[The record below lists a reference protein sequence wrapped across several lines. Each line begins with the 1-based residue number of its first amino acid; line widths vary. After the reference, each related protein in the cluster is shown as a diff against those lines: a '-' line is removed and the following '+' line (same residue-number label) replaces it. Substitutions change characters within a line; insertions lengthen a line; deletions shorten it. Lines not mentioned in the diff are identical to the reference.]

1 MQNQKF
7 NILIISQ
14 LIDTM
19 DIILTGNCPFI
30 MTSIQN
36 KPKLIAESGGD
47 HDYCHSTN
55 MLITVMNLTSVS
67 QQGENPCFLAPEP
80 PLN

>member
-1 MQNQKF
+1 
-7 NILIISQ
+7 
-14 LIDTM
+14 M

-30 MTSIQN
+30 MTSIQT
-36 KPKLIAESGGD
+36 KPKLIAESGED
-47 HDYCHSTN
+47 HDYYHSTH

-67 QQGENPCFLAPEP
+67 HQGENPCFLAPEP